1 MQSEPNPVQHLH
13 QRAGRSSGPL
23 RQHLHD
29 SEVKCLLYA
38 DDMVLMSPTAE
49 GLQNSLALL
58 EQYCEEWAQPGQN
71 QSHGVPE
78 EGQVSGK
85 QIPDK
90 HLLLLPGHPDLCIG
104 GLQSGCEGLV

>member
-13 QRAGRSSGPL
+13 QRASRSSGPL

-38 DDMVLMSPTAE
+38 DDLVLMSPTAE
-49 GLQNSLALL
+49 GLQHSLALL

-90 HLLLLPGHPDLCIG
+90 HQLLLPGHPDLCIG
-104 GLQSGCEGLV
+104 GLQSGCDGLV